1 MEDLVAA
8 FTTGITTATPYIVG
22 VFGAMIGLAFL
33 IGLGYFIL
41 GRIRGVL

>member
-1 MEDLVAA
+1 MEDLVTQ
-8 FTTGITTATPYIVG
+8 FTTGIATATPYIVG
-22 VFGAMIGLAFL
+22 VFGSMIGLAFL